1 VNSYIYNDEDNAP
14 MNDAVVNE
22 SNFDRNGHNPTVY
35 QSAYEARMYDKYGE
49 PVPFNDPPEDG
60 CWNCLNFDYNHEACT
75 VNWNNLD
82 ESYYNPDTD
91 DRNPTDYCKDH
102 EKDEDAVWEDWF
114 GDGTD
119 T

>member
-1 VNSYIYNDEDNAP
+1 MPYIYNDEDNAP
-14 MNDAVVNE
+14 MCDE
-22 SNFDRNGHNPTVY
+22 MFDRIDQDGHNPTVY
-35 QSAYEARMYDKYGE
+35 TSYAEMRAAEKEEAL
-49 PVPFNDPPEDG
+49 PFTDPPEDG

>member
-1 VNSYIYNDEDNAP
+1 MNRYIYNDEDNAP
-14 MNDAVVNE
+14 MCDE
-22 SNFDRNGHNPTVY
+22 MFDRIDPGGHNHTVY
-35 QSAYEARMYDKYGE
+35 TSYAEMRAAEKEEAL
-49 PVPFNDPPEDG
+49 PFTDPPEDG

-91 DRNPTDYCKDH
+91 DRNPTDYCDDH